1 MNKNI
6 LNKILQYFG
15 CLIISSIVSFVFFVL
30 LFHTKLFSNVQV
42 LMYRGIIF
50 IVISAVLNI
59 ILSIIIKRML
69 FKELNGFDMF
79 SIVVFYM
86 SVTMVFFILVPVT
99 VERSVS
105 VYMLSYAD
113 ESDTNFTKSDIENSF
128 IDIYL
133 KDFGAFDKRFDEQ
146 IETGTIEKV
155 NDNEYRLNDRGR
167 FIVRLFRFIANVFNT
182 DKKLVNPITYSR
194 GG

>member
-1 MNKNI
+1 
-6 LNKILQYFG
+6 
-15 CLIISSIVSFVFFVL
+15 
-30 LFHTKLFSNVQV
+30 
-42 LMYRGIIF
+42 MYRGIKF

>member
-1 MNKNI
+1 MYKNI
-6 LNKILQYFG
+6 LNKILQYLG
-15 CLIISSIVSFVFFVL
+15 CLIITCIVSFVFFAL

-50 IVISAVLNI
+50 IVISAVFNI

-69 FKELNGFDMF
+69 FKELNGFDIF

-167 FIVRLFRFIANVFNT
+167 VIVRLFRLIATVFNT

>member
-15 CLIISSIVSFVFFVL
+15 CLIITCIVSFVFFVL

-69 FKELNGFDMF
+69 FKELNGFDIF

-133 KDFGAFDKRFDEQ
+133 KDFGAFNKRFDEQ

>member
-1 MNKNI
+1 
-6 LNKILQYFG
+6 
-15 CLIISSIVSFVFFVL
+15 
-30 LFHTKLFSNVQV
+30 
-42 LMYRGIIF
+42 MYRGIIF

-69 FKELNGFDMF
+69 FKELNGFDIF

-167 FIVRLFRFIANVFNT
+167 FIVRLFRFITNVFNT

>member
-1 MNKNI
+1 
-6 LNKILQYFG
+6 
-15 CLIISSIVSFVFFVL
+15 
-30 LFHTKLFSNVQV
+30 
-42 LMYRGIIF
+42 MYRGIIF

-59 ILSIIIKRML
+59 ILSIIIKRIL
-69 FKELNGFDMF
+69 FKELNGFDIF

-133 KDFGAFDKRFDEQ
+133 KDFGAFDKRFNEQ